1 MQKINF
7 KNALP
12 HLLGLAIFLL
22 VTVIYFQPL
31 FQGKKVYQGD
41 IVNFI
46 GMSQELKEFRAETG
60 EEALWTNRMFS
71 GMPAYQIS
79 YNTPSNLT
87 HYADKVMS
95 FNFPR
100 QASFVLLAFIGFY
113 ILLITMGISPAFAI
127 VGALGY
133 GLTTYLFIIIE
144 AGHNTKAHAMA
155 YVAPVIAGVLLAYK
169 GKFLKGA
176 ALTSLFLALQF
187 KANHVQISYYLLMM
201 LILLAVFE
209 FASAYKRDE
218 LKQFFKATLFLL
230 FAAVLGIGSNIEK
243 LWSTIDYG
251 KYSTRSQSELTI
263 DGDQENKTSGLN
275 KDYATSWS
283 YGKMETF
290 NLMIPNFMGG
300 ASGSPLTKD
309 SETYKVLKKRNVPN
323 AKNVIKRMPT
333 YWGAQ
338 PFTSGPVYIGA
349 IMCFLFVLGA
359 FLVKGKLKWW
369 LLSCTLL
376 SFTLAWGNN
385 MMWLTDFFLEY
396 VPGYNKFRTVSMI
409 LVIAELTIPL
419 LGFVAIKQIIENKFE
434 NQELIKSLKYSIGIT
449 AGLCLLFAF
458 VGSSLFNFSSA
469 ADTQYPDFLVSALEV
484 DRASLMRSDSLR
496 SLVFILLAAC
506 SIYLY
511 HLKKIK
517 LMPFAILLGVLVL
530 ADMLPVNN
538 RYLNSEDFV
547 KAKKMDTPFQKT
559 AADIEILKDKEL
571 NFRVYNT
578 TERIDAGARTSYFH
592 NNLGGY
598 HGAKLKRY
606 QELIDMQ
613 IAKGNSSVIDMLN
626 TKYIIRKG
634 SSGAMLALKN
644 PSQLG
649 AAWFVSSAK
658 VVNNADDEMTALSTF
673 NPSSEVLIDKRY
685 NLEERTYNA
694 TGSINLSSYKPNHL
708 VYDVTAEDESF
719 AVFSEIFYDKG
730 WNAYVDGVLKDHY
743 RVNYVLRGM
752 PLPKGAYSVEFK
764 FEPQSVALGSSIA
777 LVCSTLIYLLLASMF
792 YFSMNKRKRSTFN

>member
-626 TKYIIRKG
+626 TKYIIRKS

-658 VVNNADDEMTALSTF
+658 VVKNADDEMRALSTF

-752 PLPKGAYSVEFK
+752 PLPKGAYSIEFK